1 MHAPRLLLLVALAG
15 VSNPAAAAGPVVHRF
30 ASGEASRFANAWWF
44 RTERGSVLVDA
55 PYLLSESTALRSDL
69 SAAGALPLGAAILT
83 DSAPERSWGLLP
95 FLSPATRVWGSRA
108 TAAALEATF
117 ASERERRLRAGIP
130 LASMPQVAP
139 RLTNTFTGSLN
150 LGFEGY
156 TLRLFEAREAGCP
169 SATIIFVPE
178 TGELFAGGLVWNR
191 VYPETGG
198 ADLGAWRRALSGL
211 KRLGPRIIY
220 PGYGEPGTT
229 ELIDRMSEYLGSLEE
244 AVRPHAFRSG
254 LSLREVAALRRG
266 LTRKHRDWLLPGAL
280 DASLRAEHARL
291 RGLLASGE

>member
-1 MHAPRLLLLVALAG
+1 MYASRILLAVALAG
-15 VSNPAAAAGPVVHRF
+15 VSAPARAAGPVVHRF
-30 ASGEASRFANAWWF
+30 TSGEASRFANAWWF
-44 RTERGSVLVDA
+44 RTERGNVLVDA
-55 PYLLSESTALRSDL
+55 PYLLGDATALRADL

-83 DSAPERSWGLLP
+83 DSAPERTWGLGP

-108 TAAALEATF
+108 TAATLEAAF
-117 ASERERRLRAGIP
+117 SAERERRLRAGVP
-130 LASMPQVAP
+130 LSSMPRAAP

-156 TLRLFEAREAGCP
+156 TLRLFEAGGAGSP
-169 SATIIFVPE
+169 SATVIFVPE

-211 KRLGPRIIY
+211 RRLAPRLVY
-220 PGYGEPGTT
+220 PGYGEPGAADV
-229 ELIDRMSEYLGSLEE
+229 IDRMSEYLGAVEE
-244 AVRPHAFRSG
+244 AVRPLAFRSALSARDLALLRKG
-254 LSLREVAALRRG
+254 LV
-266 LTRKHRDWLLPGAL
+266 RKHRDWLLPGVL
-280 DASLRAEHARL
+280 DSSLRAEHARL